1 MSFLIRH
8 YKSDQFTDVIW
19 SGTLADAQD
28 TFCQSVRDGTVDR
41 VEIWNTSDEL
51 IFHYPLEVHL
61 ASPGR

>member
-1 MSFLIRH
+1 VSFLIRH

-28 TFCQSVRDGTVDR
+28 TFCQSVRDGTFDR
-41 VEIWNTSDEL
+41 VEIRDANNEP